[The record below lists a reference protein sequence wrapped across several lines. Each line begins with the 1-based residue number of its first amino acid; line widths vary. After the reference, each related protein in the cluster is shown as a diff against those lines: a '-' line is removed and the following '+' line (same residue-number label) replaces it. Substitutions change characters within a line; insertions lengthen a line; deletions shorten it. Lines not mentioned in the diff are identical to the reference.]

1 MLKGGGILWYRY
13 WQEARRRNNE
23 IGEDKGRFGELRAC
37 PPALTASPDRALR
50 AGLMDA
56 PLPPP
61 PPSHFPPSFCEVSCS
76 PRVKHTGVWEE
87 DLMHT
92 LTLHKDF
99 MTAWELSRNVFCHI
113 DSWDFFF
120 YIYGVRLQ
128 PGNYAVLIGP
138 SDWHPEQL
146 YSHKEII
153 HT

>member
-1 MLKGGGILWYRY
+1 MGSSDIDTDKRRGGEIMRSGKIKGGLGSSV
-13 WQEARRRNNE
+13 
-23 IGEDKGRFGELRAC
+23 
-37 PPALTASPDRALR
+37 PALRPSRRAQTEHSEL
-50 AGLMDA
+50 GWWMLHY
-56 PLPPP
+56 PPFP

>member
-1 MLKGGGILWYRY
+1 MGSSDIDTDKRRGGEIMRSGNIKGGLGSSV
-13 WQEARRRNNE
+13 
-23 IGEDKGRFGELRAC
+23 
-37 PPALTASPDRALR
+37 PALRPSRRAQTEHSEL
-50 AGLMDA
+50 GWWMLHYPP
-56 PLPPP
+56 PLP

-113 DSWDFFF
+113 DSWDFFLL
-120 YIYGVRLQ
+120 YIRRETPAWELCSVDWTVRL
-128 PGNYAVLIGP
+128 ASWTVI
-138 SDWHPEQL
+138 

-153 HT
+153 HA